1 MAKIIGYILA
11 ILGLAIIALSSKIQ
25 TLAHIK
31 LSYIILAGIALIVGG
46 IAFLLDF
53 SSSSSKVKQ
62 ALEEVTIYEGEGKNR
77 KIVGYKKEDKK

>member
-25 TLAHIK
+25 TLAPIK

-62 ALEEVTIYEGEGKNR
+62 ALEEVPIYEGEGKNR
-77 KIVGYKKEDKK
+77 KIVGYKKEAKK